1 MVESPAREQQK
12 AKVQMWEDIIE
23 TLSKQLTERLR
34 MRFSAKARNPGDSN
48 DPGTLAFQ
56 DRMRSEAE
64 GLKS

>member
-1 MVESPAREQQK
+1 MIESP
-12 AKVQMWEDIIE
+12 AKVQMWEEIIE
-23 TLSKQLTERLR
+23 TVSKQLIEGLR
-34 MRFSAKARNPGDSN
+34 PFAEARNPGDGN